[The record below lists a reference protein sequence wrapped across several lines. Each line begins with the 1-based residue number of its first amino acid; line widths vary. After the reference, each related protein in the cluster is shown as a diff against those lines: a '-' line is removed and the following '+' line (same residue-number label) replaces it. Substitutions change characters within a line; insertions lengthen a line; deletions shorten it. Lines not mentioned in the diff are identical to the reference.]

1 MVRKRNWGQSNK
13 FSEGHRTHLPGN
25 FCLWDIDGLFL
36 DEKSRIKGI
45 CERKYKMESKERGDF
60 IKTFHS
66 QKNLQA
72 NFLKEVSKIVPVWI
86 NEESTYKWWYLENKN
101 LEETNNPE
109 MDIMNTQDRIYV
121 EDIIIDYT
129 KSHKF
134 SGVFCR
140 TEGEKSSIQSTF
152 SESLSSLLNCPLVLV
167 NDVFKDE
174 FIYLKQADNIV
185 EISIKESKTWI
196 ESWKDLDLV

>member
-1 MVRKRNWGQSNK
+1 MVRKRNWGRSNK

-25 FCLWDIDGLFL
+25 FCLWDIDGIFL
-36 DEKSRIKGI
+36 GEKNQIEGI
-45 CERKYKMESKERGDF
+45 YEGKYKMESKDRGDF

-66 QKNLQA
+66 EKNLQA

-86 NEESTYKWWYLENKN
+86 NEESTYKWWHLENGN
-101 LEETNNPE
+101 LKEVENPC

-121 EDIIIDYT
+121 EDIITYPRE
-129 KSHKF
+129 SHKF
-134 SGVFCR
+134 SGVFYR
-140 TEGEKSSIQSTF
+140 TEGEKSSIQELF

-174 FIYLKQADNIV
+174 SIYFKQADNIV
-185 EISIKESKTWI
+185 EMSIKESETWFGL
-196 ESWKDLDLV
+196 WKDLSLV